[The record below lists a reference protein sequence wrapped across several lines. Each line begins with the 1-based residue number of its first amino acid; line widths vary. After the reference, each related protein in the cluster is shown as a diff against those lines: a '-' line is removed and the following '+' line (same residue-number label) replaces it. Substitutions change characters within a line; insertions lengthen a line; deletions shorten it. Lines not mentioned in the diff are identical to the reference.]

1 MKKNII
7 LLLVDQQQKA
17 CITDNPTCITPNL
30 DKLMGESI
38 RFNKTHTVNAIC
50 SPSRAS
56 LITGMLPH
64 NHGIIDCTHTVPE
77 YRSKYDQ
84 SLDNIYKIIK
94 EQGYNTAYYG
104 KWHIE
109 RSFDLNKFGIDD
121 FMTERDLPKTE
132 VTPTD
137 KVIIKSEGYMDKTIA
152 GVFKEDSTATE
163 EYFIYNKAIEFIENH
178 KDSGKPFFTT
188 LSTYAPHDPY
198 AVPQEIYD
206 LYNIDDIKLPESFE
220 DNLENR
226 PNVYKRIRS
235 VYKDMTE
242 EEYKKTIA
250 CYYGYTTL
258 VDMQLG
264 RLVEYLK
271 ANNLYDDTM
280 IVFTTDHGD
289 MLGAHGMF
297 CKGITS
303 FEEVY
308 HIPFTIKP
316 PSGIQGNIDCN
327 THTTTIDMSPTILEL
342 MGMPALKGNIDG
354 TSMVPYINGADG
366 SDKISFAEFQG
377 QRYAYTQRIVW
388 KDNYKYVFNGFDYDE
403 FYDLSLDPNELVN
416 QVDNPKY
423 KDIVIDLARA
433 MWNVIKKSGDD
444 CLLNAEYVMLRFAP
458 MGPEKIEA
466 VGEFNTYNKAF

>member
-17 CITDNPTCITPNL
+17 CLTDNNICKTPNL
-30 DKLMGESI
+30 DKLMSESI
-38 RFNKTHTVNAIC
+38 RFNKTHTINAIC

-77 YRSKYDQ
+77 YRSKYDR
-84 SLDNIYKIIK
+84 SLDNIYSIFKK
-94 EQGYNTAYYG
+94 ANYNTAYYG

-109 RSFDLNKFGIDD
+109 RSFKLNEFGIDD
-121 FMTERDLPKTE
+121 YMTERDLPKAE
-132 VTPTD
+132 LTPID
-137 KVIIKSEGYMDKTIA
+137 RVIIKTPGYLNKTIS
-152 GVFKEDSTATE
+152 GVFKEASDCTE
-163 EYFIYNKAIEFIENH
+163 EHFIYDKAIDFIEKN
-178 KDSGKPFFTT
+178 KNSGKPFFTT

-198 AVPQEIYD
+198 AVPKEIYD
-206 LYNIDDIKLPESFE
+206 LYNLDDIQLPLNF
-220 DNLENR
+220 DDDLENR
-226 PNVYKRIRS
+226 PNVYKRIKS
-235 VYKDMTE
+235 VYNNMTR

-250 CYYGYTTL
+250 CYYAYTTL

-264 RLVEYLK
+264 RLVKYLK
-271 ANNLYDDTM
+271 ENNLYDDTM

-297 CKGITS
+297 CKGVTS

-316 PSGIQGNIDCN
+316 PKGIKGNIDCDV
-327 THTTTIDMSPTILEL
+327 HTSTIDMAPTMLEMMDL
-342 MGMPALKGNIDG
+342 PQLKGTIDG
-354 TSMVPYINGADG
+354 TSMVEYVNGKDG
-366 SDKISFAEFQG
+366 KDKFTFSEFQG

-388 KDNYKYVFNGFDYDE
+388 KDNYKYVFNGFDFDE
-403 FYDLSLDPNELVN
+403 FYDLAKDPHELKNEI
-416 QVDNPKY
+416 DNPLYSDK
-423 KDIVIDLARA
+423 VVELAKQ
-433 MWNVIKKSGDD
+433 MWEKIKQSNDE

-458 MGPEKIEA
+458 IGPEKTKAI
-466 VGEFNTYNKAF
+466 GDFNTYNKEF